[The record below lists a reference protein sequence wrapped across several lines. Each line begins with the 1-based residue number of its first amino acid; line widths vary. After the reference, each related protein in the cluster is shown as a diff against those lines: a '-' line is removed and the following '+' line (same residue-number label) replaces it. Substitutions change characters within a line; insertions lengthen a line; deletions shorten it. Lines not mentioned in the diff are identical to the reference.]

1 MPVSASRRGL
11 VLTSSEITMIKIEDL
26 ENLPPEVVESLG
38 EMA

>member
-1 MPVSASRRGL
+1 MPVSAGCRDP

-38 EMA
+38 EMV